1 MTREMNT
8 LDLIQLLRKSRTSRS
23 SWLPM
28 WEDLARDHYRDLR
41 TRWMNANNKTLKEW
55 GELENSVQLL
65 MWQGGNYAEDWLK
78 FAYHN
83 ALIK

>member
-1 MTREMNT
+1 
-8 LDLIQLLRKSRTSRS
+8 
-23 SWLPM
+23 
-28 WEDLARDHYRDLR
+28 
-41 TRWMNANNKTLKEW
+41 MNANNKTLKEW